1 MEAKD
6 TFKPLLARLVKT
18 PEYFT
23 PEDLKAALDHIFEKD
38 AVLPTQI
45 GAFLTALHFSRL
57 DRVPEML
64 AAAAQNIRERA
75 MKAELVDREKDFIV
89 DIVGTGGDGHD
100 TFNVSTTAAVVA
112 AGAGCRVCKHGSRAS
127 TSSSGS
133 ADLLQSLGCHFTPPT
148 AGTPTRLPSIP
159 FTFILAPHYHPAL
172 ALVAPHRKAL
182 PFRTMFN
189 VLGPLV
195 NPARP
200 NGMVVG
206 VAEKEL
212 GLTFARSLRDGGV
225 QRALVV
231 CGKEGLDEISCAGE
245 TWAWELRADGS
256 IQEGTLHPERDFG
269 VGVHPLSAV
278 SGGSPDENAKTF
290 CTILSSGTNIPQ
302 ELTPIMDFVLIN
314 SAALLK
320 VAGVA
325 RDYKHGVQLARESV
339 SNGKAWEA
347 LRIFKEE
354 GQRAVKELGISKQ

>member
-1 MEAKD
+1 METKD

-23 PEDLKAALDHIFEKD
+23 PEDLKSALDHIFEND
-38 AVLPTQI
+38 GVTPTQI
-45 GAFLTALHFSRL
+45 GAFMTALHFTRL

-64 AAAAQNIRERA
+64 AAAARNIRERA
-75 MKAELVDREKDFIV
+75 MTAELMDREKDFIV

-133 ADLLQSLGCHFTPPT
+133 ADLLQSLGCIFTPPT
-148 AGTPTRLPSIP
+148 AGTATRLPAIP
-159 FTFILAPHYHPAL
+159 FYFILAPHYHPAL

-245 TWAWELRADGS
+245 TWTWELLPDGS
-256 IQEGTLHPERDFG
+256 IQEGTVHSERDFG
-269 VGVHPLSAV
+269 VSSHPLSAV
-278 SGGSPDENAKTF
+278 SGGTPDQNAKTF
-290 CTILSSGTNIPQ
+290 CTILSSGSSIPE
-302 ELTPIMDFVLIN
+302 ELAPIVDFVLIN

-325 RDYKHGVQLARESV
+325 KDYKHGVQLARESMT
-339 SNGKAWEA
+339 NGKAWEA
-347 LRIFKEE
+347 LQVFKEE
-354 GQRAVKELGISKQ
+354 GQKVAKGT